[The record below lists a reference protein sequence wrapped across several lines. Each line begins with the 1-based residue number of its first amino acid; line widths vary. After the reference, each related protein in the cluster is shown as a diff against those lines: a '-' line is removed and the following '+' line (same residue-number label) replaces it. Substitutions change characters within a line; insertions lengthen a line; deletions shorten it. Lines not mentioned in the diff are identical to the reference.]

1 MILAENSAPD
11 NVSRTPFKDIP
22 RFLDQQGPKDD
33 GKGQS
38 ATHGDRQASADS
50 LPVEAASMTVEHQ
63 PARSAAANSTSPLS
77 ARVQEKMRAGAN
89 GGDEKTHGM
98 SSLVDFTTRN
108 LDLSTTLRLDRFGED
123 GKGAAHTGSST
134 GLTLPL
140 HRKRALSSS
149 SSESSTA
156 RGAFSRKPSASR
168 LKKQKRSHPRVQVQA
183 HALAGRGGP
192 PMHYSSVESRRAGT
206 PIANIAALFEA
217 SARPAPTEHMSDDG
231 SMVYASAKEIHTNA
245 DASRIEPDAG
255 REGSEAERYVH
266 RGPPPVPAHTAI
278 GVGTGGR
285 EALPVEQLSG
295 RSNGL
300 PASGTYLPASGQSNQ
315 PTPGSQPRAA
325 TVGGALLMDM
335 ASLHNEVRQLRGELE
350 AVHAIMQEDRLRR
363 RSGAATEGLHGRTL
377 DRGVQTEASSVPGT
391 LCEAPS
397 VEVRH

>member
-1 MILAENSAPD
+1 
-11 NVSRTPFKDIP
+11 
-22 RFLDQQGPKDD
+22 
-33 GKGQS
+33 
-38 ATHGDRQASADS
+38 
-50 LPVEAASMTVEHQ
+50 
-63 PARSAAANSTSPLS
+63 
-77 ARVQEKMRAGAN
+77 
-89 GGDEKTHGM
+89 M

-231 SMVYASAKEIHTNA
+231 SMGVRGAKRNVTSI
-245 DASRIEPDAG
+245 
-255 REGSEAERYVH
+255 
-266 RGPPPVPAHTAI
+266 
-278 GVGTGGR
+278 VGHHPSQLT
-285 EALPVEQLSG
+285 QLSALG
-295 RSNGL
+295 LEDAKPCRSNSSLVAQTG
-300 PASGTYLPASGQSNQ
+300 SNQ